1 MNKKIS
7 LIVGVVLIILAIAIY
22 FVTRPIPLVKPLE
35 LKNVLAKNLA
45 ENGTGTIIDLKTV
58 GDFDW
63 DELYI
68 LSPYR
73 KNIKGLKGQEEL
85 LGKINIDP
93 NTCILVFAKGK
104 VVNGFSAIPRDLVDF
119 TLLNENYP
127 KEKARFRLQKRPFN
141 GPGNKPWYNVIT
153 F

>member
-1 MNKKIS
+1 MKPITKIS
-7 LIVGVVLIILAIAIY
+7 IGAIIVILAVVIY

-35 LKNVLAKNLA
+35 LKDAIAKNLA
-45 ENGTGTIIDLKTV
+45 ENGTGTIIDLKNV

-73 KNIKGLKGQEEL
+73 KSIKGLKGQE
-85 LGKINIDP
+85 KILSEVTLDP

-104 VVNGFSAIPRDLVDF
+104 VVNGFSVIPRNLVDF

-127 KEKARFRLQKRPFN
+127 KERTKFRLQKRPFN
-141 GPGNKPWYNVIT
+141 GPGNQPWYNVIT